1 MFENEHIKTF
11 IEDGVLYMEYKQSG
25 MLTLEV
31 VKEAITER
39 LKIAN
44 GTVLP
49 IFVDFRKPHGAT
61 KEAKIYLSS
70 DKGIEG
76 LSACAV
82 MINSVMGMVA
92 FNFYM
97 TFDAPPRPIKAFV
110 HKEKALLWLN
120 QFKTHKL
127 N

>member
-11 IEDGVLYMEYKQSG
+11 IENGVLYMEYKQSEI
-25 MLTLEV
+25 LTLEV

-44 GTVLP
+44 NVVLP

-61 KEAKIYLSS
+61 KEAKVYLSS
-70 DKGIEG
+70 DKGVEG
-76 LSACAV
+76 LSACAII
-82 MINSVMGMVA
+82 INSLMGMVA

-97 TFDAPPRPIKAFV
+97 EFERPPRPIKAFV